1 MEQFFEKNQLQIS
14 TGLLSVICLVI
25 ILEMLFFGL
34 WPFNYLPKNQ
44 VAWVETG
51 KGINFQGKG
60 HILSTESTIW
70 PRDDYSGE
78 PLTLE
83 IILKPERT
91 YGDWIPHILSLCDQS
106 GREIVYFGQWENNL
120 IIRFMDHRRWV
131 ERVKMEFE
139 SSAVFIAG
147 KPVLINLVLTQMGAS
162 LFINGRL
169 DREFTDL
176 NFTQLL
182 VERPVQSL
190 VFGNS
195 SWGDSPW
202 TGDLTYFAVFDKAL
216 ESTVIR
222 DRYHQLEIGKE
233 ADGMISAGEEIIRY
247 RFNENSGRIIR
258 NDASKDWNFLIPRT
272 LIPLRREFLSL
283 PSLYYFNSRSFYN
296 DAIINLLGFI
306 PIGFILAGFIGTSTN
321 SKRLRAF
328 AIAVLLGGSLSLFI
342 EVNQAFL
349 IGRVSSFS
357 DIIVEILGT
366 AVGANFMIH
375 SD

>member
-1 MEQFFEKNQLQIS
+1 MEHFSKTNHLQIS

-78 PLTLE
+78 PFTLE

-91 YGDWIPHILSLCDQS
+91 YDQWIPHILSLCDQS
-106 GREIVYFGQWENNL
+106 GHEVVYFGQWKNHL
-120 IIRFMDHRRWV
+120 IIRLMEYSYRIEKV
-131 ERVKMEFE
+131 EMEIE
-139 SSAVFIAG
+139 ASAVLIAG
-147 KPVLINLVLTQMGAS
+147 KPVLINLVLAKGGAS
-162 LFINGRL
+162 LFINGQL
-169 DREFTDL
+169 DHEFPDFNL
-176 NFTQLL
+176 TQLM

-195 SWGDSPW
+195 SSGYNPW
-202 TGDLTYFAVFDKAL
+202 TGDITYFTVFDKAL

-222 DRYHQLEIGKE
+222 DRYNQLEIGEE

-247 RFNENSGRIIR
+247 RFNENSERIIR
-258 NDASKDWNFLIPRT
+258 NDASEDWKLIIPQA

-283 PSLYYFNSRSFYN
+283 PSMNYLNDRSFIN
-296 DAIINLLGFI
+296 DAIINLLGFM
-306 PIGFILAGFIGTSTN
+306 PIGFFLAVLIGTPAS
-321 SKRLRAF
+321 SKRVRAL
-328 AIAVLLGGSLSLFI
+328 AIVVLLGGSLSLFI
-342 EVNQAFL
+342 EVNQAFM
-349 IGRVSSFS
+349 ISRVSSAS
-357 DIIVEILGT
+357 DLFVNILGT
-366 AVGANFMIH
+366 ALGANFMIQ
-375 SD
+375 SS